1 MQRRLTITAFLILS
15 FQATLFLCVAEA
27 KNQQCRLQAR
37 HNQQVITKPPTES
50 GKSTIVSGSPSSRTT
65 SPTPSSSSTSTA
77 IPTLAPFDY
86 TNNKIR
92 GVNL

>member
-1 MQRRLTITAFLILS
+1 MQNRLAIAAFLILS
-15 FQATLFLCVAEA
+15 FQATLFLSVAEA
-27 KNQQCRLQAR
+27 KSQQCRLQAR

-50 GKSTIVSGSPSSRTT
+50 GTSTIASGSSSSRTT
-65 SPTPSSSSTSTA
+65 SPTSSSSATSTA